1 MDVDDDNSITT
12 EEKSQNLRKLRK
24 LIDDMENLDDEHEEF
39 TDEWFAESVGF
50 FYDIRK
56 SFPDFRVILNPENL
70 KSVEEA
76 KLTAEENA
84 SQLEYEMET
93 GGSLDVPAFWRFCI
107 AVETIVQAVLK
118 LGDDE
123 SDMDLME
130 TFDQLTIPT
139 YIK

>member
-1 MDVDDDNSITT
+1 MDVDDDNSMTT

-24 LIDDMENLDDEHEEF
+24 AIQDMEDLDEEHEEF

-56 SFPDFRVILNPENL
+56 SFPDFRMILNPEKL
-70 KSVEEA
+70 KSVEDA
-76 KLTAEENA
+76 KLAAEENA
-84 SQLEYEMET
+84 SHLEYEMEI
-93 GGSLDVPAFWRFCI
+93 GGTLDVPTFWRFCI

-139 YIK
+139 L

>member
-1 MDVDDDNSITT
+1 MDVDDDNSMTT

-24 LIDDMENLDDEHEEF
+24 AIQDMEDLDEEHEEF

-56 SFPDFRVILNPENL
+56 SFPDFRMILNPEKL
-70 KSVEEA
+70 KSVEDA
-76 KLTAEENA
+76 KLAAEENA
-84 SQLEYEMET
+84 SHLEYEMEI
-93 GGSLDVPAFWRFCI
+93 GGTLDVSTFWRFCI

-130 TFDQLTIPT
+130 TFDQLRIPT
-139 YIK
+139 L